1 MIFVFVVDTSP
12 SMGKPAFPSN
22 AAPTNTPTS
31 GSSSVS
37 GGGST
42 NNSLSRLDVAK
53 MVVEDFHRQWRKLR
67 QKQMQS
73 LGGGGT
79 LNFLGPLG
87 QWPIASTTTSTTTTT
102 TTFSSQQQQQQ
113 QQLPDQFLLL
123 STSRQHSDRTAT
135 CAGGGRLLVG
145 YYHPQQQQQQ
155 STEAPLP
162 LSPAA
167 ASVDIATIA
176 AETFHRELK
185 QLKVATIPTNNNN
198 DTNESAPTTTWNE
211 EWGGAAGLNI
221 ALSTG
226 LELIS
231 RYRLQYKHTEHFGM
245 GRLPNTAINMIL
257 PSSNTSIVTLSSAT
271 AQSSNVPAT
280 VSQQQQ
286 QQQQQSNAT
295 AIIIGPATSALQP
308 ACLIVLTDGACLRNS
323 EKQGGGSIQL
333 HYGLQPLREFYQEPF
348 RWDQRIFIQAIGVN
362 SATMTSTQYLHPQL
376 RSLCDVTGG
385 AHFIV
390 RLNHPHQH
398 HNFNN
403 GIQSTNEAMLRFI
416 CPSLPNVLPIPDPLY
431 TNIIRKDNN
440 ATLQQQCSPLVLSS
454 NSNSNPFCFMN
465 GGPICSFQCLEMEEP
480 NNKKSNNVYRAMML
494 YVGSAATTT
503 TTVLTNDPSSLR
515 PGTTTAT
522 TTTLSSPI
530 YCLPE
535 SYFPGKTLDTLPP
548 RSAQP
553 KLFYSKYPMNLGM
566 KSFVPLQFM
575 QQQLYRLDQL
585 HIAIHK
591 LKFSQQ
597 QHPQLVPPV
606 RLLHRDVYICEWI
619 DTEGDN
625 NNRSSSGKS
634 SSVNPFSASSKGPN
648 TTNIEYYPVLV
659 PGAGRPSLSDAGENY
674 LNIGILHHPASTNA
688 DVHAGGCGPYTTL
701 TLLPPDP
708 HILVPLL
715 LRAAEVEHRAW
726 KKAMERPPVGKVNP
740 TLDEQWK
747 SEVRAYFF
755 RIPVYYHNSIKR
767 ALRLILPVSVHAA
780 LLQTESAELIATQCY
795 SKVCHQKIRNGEL
808 ISREQNERMER
819 QEAMIRHSSKMGLSG
834 SSGSNNGNTLSIDAT
849 PTSAGAYDDN
859 YENNNIH
866 RPQQQQNRSSY
877 GHYDPRFSVDTYLAS
892 LRNIPA
898 PWRLPT
904 DMQPKNE
911 TQSRNVAIP
920 AESKKQRRKLPCA
933 VDVLGDLPAKGLLA
947 FYESRRRW
955 VFGGPGLSVRG
966 LHAEGLPND
975 GSNSQHCGKTVFT
988 NTESAQA
995 KNSKYE
1001 CLLTIGG
1008 VGASTLNQT
1017 STHKMGEYRERLLF
1031 SRSPV
1036 VGYGSNDA
1044 AGVSATTA
1052 VDGSPT
1058 WSVDDDAMPLAFFDL
1073 KTGEFSDSAQARIR
1087 SKLMV
1092 NFGNPYKEKRANS
1105 LIPEKYLSQSP
1116 SMVKSGDFGS
1126 MTLDR
1131 PTSPPHDSFDSVEEG
1146 EAIFVLN
1153 SPSRK
1158 SPKREE
1164 SESPLTPTP
1173 LPKKRPRSSSED
1185 GTVESADSASA
1196 SESSMSRKSI
1206 SHSPSAPPPP
1216 PPRPPAAKRPSVKSS
1231 STANAKQPA
1240 PPPIPPARSKHGI
1253 PPPPPLLPTSVLA
1266 SAIPMKKAPPP
1277 LPPSRT
1283 QRPPPKPRKLESKV
1297 LSDLNTSKSVSSEDL
1312 PVDAPV
1318 RPAPPGHTSSAKEFT
1333 MTTEAQTEPSGSN
1346 VLIEIDVDT
1355 ATMDNAVEQDNHS
1368 ISPNTS
1374 APPSL
1379 AESNT
1384 TISEQLQQLE
1394 SSVVLIL
1401 DNEHVKPNVELLPGW
1416 ICVWS
1421 KSKQRWYFFDT
1432 KTNRS
1437 VWNWPPEERQQ
1448 SEE

>member
-12 SMGKPAFPSN
+12 SMGKPAFPSSTN
-22 AAPTNTPTS
+22 PTN
-31 GSSSVS
+31 VS
-37 GGGST
+37 GNGS
-42 NNSLSRLDVAK
+42 NSLSRLDVAK

-67 QKQMQS
+67 QKQMPS
-73 LGGGGT
+73 GGGT

-87 QWPIASTTTSTTTTT
+87 QWPIASTTTTT
-102 TTFSSQQQQQQ
+102 SSSSQQQQQQQ

-145 YYHPQQQQQQ
+145 YYHHPQQQQPSS
-155 STEAPLP
+155 STEAPL
-162 LSPAA
+162 SPATA

-176 AETFHRELK
+176 TETFHRELK
-185 QLKVATIPTNNNN
+185 QLKVATIPTNN
-198 DTNESAPTTTWNE
+198 DTNESTSTTTATTWNE

-257 PSSNTSIVTLSSAT
+257 PSPTTAA

-280 VSQQQQ
+280 ASQQQQ
-286 QQQQQSNAT
+286 PQPPSSNANAT
-295 AIIIGPATSALQP
+295 IVGPATSALQP

-362 SATMTSTQYLHPQL
+362 SSTMTSTQYLHPQL
-376 RSLCDVTGG
+376 RTLCDVTGG

-398 HNFNN
+398 QHHHNFNS
-403 GIQSTNEAMLRFI
+403 GIQSTNEAMLRYM
-416 CPSLPNVLPIPDPLY
+416 CPSLPNELPIPDPLY
-431 TNIIRKDNN
+431 TSVMRKDNN
-440 ATLQQQCSPLVLSS
+440 ATLQQQSAPIVLSN

-480 NNKKSNNVYRAMML
+480 NNKKSNKVYRAMML

-503 TTVLTNDPSSLR
+503 TTTTTALTNDPSSLR
-515 PGTTTAT
+515 PGTTTT

-566 KSFVPLQFM
+566 KSFVPLQFI

-585 HIAIHK
+585 HIAIHN
-591 LKFSQQ
+591 LKFIPQ

-625 NNRSSSGKS
+625 SNRSYTGKS

-648 TTNIEYYPVLV
+648 ANNIEYYPVLV
-659 PGAGRPSLSDAGENY
+659 PGAGRPSLSEAGENY
-674 LNIGILHHPASTNA
+674 LNIGILHHPASTNV
-688 DVHAGGCGPYTTL
+688 DLNAGGGGPYTTL

-726 KKAMERPPVGKVNP
+726 KKAMERPPGGKVNP

-755 RIPVYYHNSIKR
+755 RIPAYYHNSIKR
-767 ALRLILPVSVHAA
+767 ALRLILPVSVHAT
-780 LLQTESAELIATQCY
+780 LLQTESSELIATQCY

-834 SSGSNNGNTLSIDAT
+834 SNNGTTLSIDAT

-866 RPQQQQNRSSY
+866 HPQQQQNRSSY
-877 GHYDPRFSVDTYLAS
+877 GHYDPRFSLDTYLAS

-904 DMQPKNE
+904 DMQPENE
-911 TQSRNVAIP
+911 TQSSNESIS
-920 AESKKQRRKLPCA
+920 AETKKRRRKLPCA

-955 VFGGPGLSVRG
+955 VFGGPGLSIRG

-988 NTESAQA
+988 NNNSAQA

-1116 SMVKSGDFGS
+1116 SMVKSGDFES
-1126 MTLDR
+1126 TTLDR
-1131 PTSPPHDSFDSVEEG
+1131 PASPPHDSFDSVEEG

-1185 GTVESADSASA
+1185 GTVESADSTSA
-1196 SESSMSRKSI
+1196 SESLMSRKSI
-1206 SHSPSAPPPP
+1206 SHSPSTPPPP
-1216 PPRPPAAKRPSVKSS
+1216 PPRPPAAKHPSVKSS

-1240 PPPIPPARSKHGI
+1240 PPPLPPARPKHGI
-1253 PPPPPLLPTSVLA
+1253 PPPPPPFPTSG

-1277 LPPSRT
+1277 LPPSKT
-1283 QRPPPKPRKLESKV
+1283 QRPPPKPPKFESKV
-1297 LSDLNTSKSVSSEDL
+1297 VSDFNASKLVSSEDL
-1312 PVDAPV
+1312 PVEAPV
-1318 RPAPPGHTSSAKEFT
+1318 RPAPPGHTSSAKEFA
-1333 MTTEAQTEPSGSN
+1333 MTTEALTEPSGSN
-1346 VLIEIDVDT
+1346 VLVEIDVDT
-1355 ATMDNAVEQDNHS
+1355 ATTDNTVEQDNHS
-1368 ISPNTS
+1368 ISPTTS

-1384 TISEQLQQLE
+1384 TVCDQLE
-1394 SSVVLIL
+1394 QQVEPSVVVLIL

-1416 ICVWS
+1416 IYVWS

-1437 VWNWPPEERQQ
+1437 VWNWPPDG
-1448 SEE
+1448 